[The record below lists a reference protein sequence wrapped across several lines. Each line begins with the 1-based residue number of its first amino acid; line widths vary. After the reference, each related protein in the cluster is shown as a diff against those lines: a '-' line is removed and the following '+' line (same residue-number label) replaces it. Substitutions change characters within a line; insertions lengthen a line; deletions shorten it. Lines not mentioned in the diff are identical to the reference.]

1 MKRKGVEGCLA
12 ILLEER
18 GTLAKLNEGK
28 IEEREKTKREGRGTK
43 WGEGR
48 GNGLRKRIKE
58 EKIKKTRGREEEER
72 RQDFKTNDEK
82 N

>member
-1 MKRKGVEGCLA
+1 M
-12 ILLEER
+12 
-18 GTLAKLNEGK
+18 
-28 IEEREKTKREGRGTK
+28 
-43 WGEGR
+43 
-48 GNGLRKRIKE
+48 RKRIKE